1 MEEYSQSLIMS
12 ENILSEKDDIRCPI
26 CYLIPLIL
34 KIDFSA
40 NEPIIK
46 MQCQNNHLITKK
58 LKVLYNEFKN
68 IQINRIKC
76 FFCDEMDS
84 SKLFYCIKCY
94 KFLCIKE
101 KNKHSINEHKL
112 IPIHKIDSGCWNE
125 GHNFS
130 YVTSF
135 CYTHNKNICVFC
147 KEDHKNDK
155 IEDFTYIRQEE
166 IDKLENKIIKMRT
179 FINNLTKR
187 VNKFVSE
194 LEQFKKELVESF
206 QLSKENY
213 EIQLCL
219 VQDLFNSYKLK
230 KQKNQFNY
238 QIIHNLK
245 NIIIKENDMNEN
257 ENMFEIFTE
266 IKQSILEY
274 FKTKQYVY
282 IRKFNQ
288 DFLQNNNNFNIN
300 LNILN
305 ENFGNLDFGVNNNHN
320 NNNFRELNNLNR
332 TDSNFIIQN
341 NEERIGNNNFRIQ
354 NNEERNGNNNFR
366 IHNNSFSEISNR
378 TENNQKTKYEIKYNL
393 LL

>member
-1 MEEYSQSLIMS
+1 
-12 ENILSEKDDIRCPI
+12 
-26 CYLIPLIL
+26 
-34 KIDFSA
+34 
-40 NEPIIK
+40 
-46 MQCQNNHLITKK
+46 
-58 LKVLYNEFKN
+58 
-68 IQINRIKC
+68 
-76 FFCDEMDS
+76 
-84 SKLFYCIKCY
+84 
-94 KFLCIKE
+94 
-101 KNKHSINEHKL
+101 
-112 IPIHKIDSGCWNE
+112 
-125 GHNFS
+125 
-130 YVTSF
+130 
-135 CYTHNKNICVFC
+135 
-147 KEDHKNDK
+147 
-155 IEDFTYIRQEE
+155 
-166 IDKLENKIIKMRT
+166 MRT
-179 FINNLTKR
+179 FKNNLTKR